1 MPWTEGSTV
10 EPEFDHPHSGS
21 HFAAPET
28 AYWRRPSIEEDLTD
42 ADYDG
47 HWVNLAFGVINLAI
61 LVALVVVGI
70 ALLIMAL
77 APSGMTSALTN
88 EKGALPVGS
97 RFIFL
102 LGSAVS
108 LVTVRLL
115 GRRLE
120 DIWRWARLQ
129 TSGSLTI
136 DELGITITHDAVLTT
151 GVFLPWDSIKAVS
164 FDTGKN
170 HDTAT
175 HWRRFPLLPVVHK
188 REFLFAT
195 DGHAVAESALIAS
208 RPTPPNMVIVLT
220 EPVPL
225 HNPHVGAIDA
235 VFPREA
241 TDGMPSRPPKE
252 QSEARIL
259 FLRAAEPARVHRTVS
274 ISGKVRPLRKS
285 DLPGL
290 FLNRVT

>member
-1 MPWTEGSTV
+1 MGRGFEQ
-10 EPEFDHPHSGS
+10 PHEGS
-21 HFAAPET
+21 HFATPET
-28 AYWRRPSIEEDLTD
+28 AHWRRPSIEEDLTD

-61 LVALVVVGI
+61 LLALVVVGI
-70 ALLIMAL
+70 ALIIMAL
-77 APSGMTSALTN
+77 APSDMTSALTN
-88 EKGALPVGS
+88 EKGALPLGS

-102 LGSAVS
+102 IGAALSLG
-108 LVTVRLL
+108 TVRLL

-129 TSGSLTI
+129 TSGNLTI
-136 DELGITITHDAVLTT
+136 DDLGLTIAHDAVLAT
-151 GVFLPWDSIKAVS
+151 GVFVPWDSIRVVA

-175 HWRRFPLLPVVHK
+175 HWRRFPVLPAAKK

-195 DGHAVAESALIAS
+195 DGHAVPESTLIAS
-208 RPTPPNMVIVLT
+208 RPTPPNMVIVLE
-220 EPVPL
+220 EPVLL
-225 HNPHVGAIDA
+225 HNPHIGAIDA
-235 VFPREA
+235 VFPAEA
-241 TDGMPSRPPKE
+241 TNGMPSRPPRE
-252 QSEARIL
+252 QSAARIL
-259 FLRAAEPARVHRTVS
+259 FLRTADPAQVHRSVS

-285 DLPGL
+285 DLPGV